1 MTTLPENQIAKLRET
16 SKFVMSSYE
25 SLDVT
30 DVINRIHIFTGRDLK
45 RSIAGLKLMI
55 EHELIPKSFITS
67 ANKLPKIEKLVDVA
81 WPLIGT
87 FDAELVGEKQRTEN
101 AKHQVASVGHV
112 SDGPTDDAD
121 EDPMQDEPVAAT
133 TSTADRFGL
142 SADF

>member
-16 SKFVMSSYE
+16 AKFVMSSYA

-55 EHELIPKSFITS
+55 EQELIPQNFITS
-67 ANKLPKIEKLVDVA
+67 ANKLPKIEKLIDVA

-101 AKHQVASVGHV
+101 AKYQVASDGHV
-112 SDGPTDDAD
+112 SDGPTDDPD
-121 EDPMQDEPVAAT
+121 EDPMHDEQAPAT
-133 TSTADRFGL
+133 ASTADRFGL